1 MEAGRGRAAR
11 AVVTVVAVA
20 AGAGLAAAG
29 FAGRPAALAD
39 VTWYGVGALWAV
51 WLPVAVGLLLTWV
64 LGSRTGQ
71 VDLDLRV
78 REAMEGHPVRLELG
92 LLVAMLIGYAV
103 GTAGLSTVI
112 RQVSEELP
120 SAVALPVTRL
130 VFLFVLPVLFVDQ
143 GGFSTS
149 GHGTRMPALSLAV
162 REPWRWLGLV
172 TAAAV
177 GAPLLVDLAPS
188 DAPSPTGAFL
198 VVLAVLVGVS
208 AIEEIFF
215 RGMVQTRLELLT
227 GRTGAVAVTALLY
240 ALAQAVS
247 SHFNTYGPLVGEGVA
262 EQVSVAVVTYGV
274 QGLLLGY
281 IWIRYRNMWIN
292 TLVHGVPLV
301 LATLPTVA
309 GQGGLG

>member
-11 AVVTVVAVA
+11 AVTTAVAVA
-20 AGAGLAAAG
+20 AGVGLAAAG
-29 FAGRPAALAD
+29 FAGSPAALAD
-39 VTWYGVGALWAV
+39 VSWYGVGALWAV
-51 WLPVAVGLLLTWV
+51 WLPVAAGLLLTWV

-71 VDLDLRV
+71 IDLDLRV
-78 REAMEGHPVRLELG
+78 QDAMEGHPVRLELG
-92 LLVAMLIGYAV
+92 LLLAMLLGYAV
-103 GTAGLSTVI
+103 GTAGLSTLI

-120 SAVALPVTRL
+120 SGVALPVTRL
-130 VFLFVLPVLFVDQ
+130 VFFFVLPVLFVDQ

-172 TAAAV
+172 TVAAV
-177 GAPLLVDLAPS
+177 GVPILLDLESAAAPT
-188 DAPSPTGAFL
+188 PTGTLL
-198 VVLAVLVGVS
+198 VVLAILAGVS

-215 RGMVQTRLELLT
+215 RGMVQTRLELLA
-227 GRTGAVAVTALLY
+227 GRTAAVVVTALLY

-247 SHFNTYGPLVGEGVA
+247 SHYNTFTTMVA
-262 EQVSVAVVTYGV
+262 HDPVEQVAVAVVTYGV

-309 GQGGLG
+309 GQGGAG

>member
-1 MEAGRGRAAR
+1 MEAGQGRAAR
-11 AVVTVVAVA
+11 AVVTAVAVA
-20 AGAGLAAAG
+20 AGVGLAAAG
-29 FAGRPAALAD
+29 YAGRPAALAD

-51 WLPVAVGLLLTWV
+51 WLPVAAGLLLTWL
-64 LGSRTGQ
+64 LGGRIGQ
-71 VDLDLRV
+71 VDLDRRV
-78 REAMEGHPVRLELG
+78 RGAMEGHPVRLELG
-92 LLVAMLIGYAV
+92 LLLAMLLGYAV
-103 GTAGLSTVI
+103 GTAGLYTLI

-130 VFLFVLPVLFVDQ
+130 VFFFVLPVLFVDQ

-162 REPWRWLGLV
+162 REPWRWLGLITV
-172 TAAAV
+172 VAV
-177 GAPLLVDLAPS
+177 GAPLLLDLEVADVPT
-188 DAPSPTGAFL
+188 PTGAVF
-198 VVLAVLVGVS
+198 VILAVLVGVS

-227 GRTGAVAVTALLY
+227 GRTAAVVVTALLY

-247 SHFNTYGPLVGEGVA
+247 GHFNTFTAMGANGAVDQVA
-262 EQVSVAVVTYGV
+262 VAVVTYGV

-281 IWIRYRNMWIN
+281 VWIRYRNMWIN
-292 TLVHGVPLV
+292 TLVHGVPLI

-309 GQGGLG
+309 GQSGVG